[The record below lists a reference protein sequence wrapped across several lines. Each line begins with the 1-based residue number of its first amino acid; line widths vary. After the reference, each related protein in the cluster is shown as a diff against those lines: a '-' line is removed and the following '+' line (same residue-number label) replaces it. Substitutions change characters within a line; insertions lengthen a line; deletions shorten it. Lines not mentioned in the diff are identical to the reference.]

1 MRYYDTTDAASLS
14 KDYAERAR
22 SAKKTW
28 VFQSD
33 KNGWVYLDD
42 TYFMKDISSNDL
54 YYRSDDFDDFGKKI
68 VTLPVVT
75 YIIEETKP
83 PTGYLL
89 PECQDRTYIEVV
101 TAVANSTS
109 ESIETYHH
117 ETYMPIDNKIFKQ
130 SDGTE
135 ITYIGLKWTEW

>member
-1 MRYYDTTDAASLS
+1 MRYYDTTDATSLS

-28 VFQSD
+28 VFQND

-54 YYRSDDFDDFGKKI
+54 YYRSDDFGKKI
-68 VTLPVVT
+68 VTLPVGT

-89 PECQDRTYIEVV
+89 PNCNDRTYIEVV
-101 TAVANSTS
+101 TPVANSKS

-117 ETYMPIDNKIFKQ
+117 ETYVPIEDKAFSQ
-130 SDGTE
+130 SDGTD
-135 ITYIGLKWTEW
+135 ITYLGLKWNEW